1 MGDVIR
7 GNFPSR
13 RATKNTHIKRGDV
26 LFEVKVRR
34 VTGTSGECWKVVGAL
49 NMRWITGDHEWI
61 FLLRKEE
68 IWGLRDLLTVRFI
81 SRSKLAEFL
90 TAGRYT
96 KLAAIMPLRQK
107 VGMPGR

>member
-7 GNFPSR
+7 GKFPPR
-13 RATKNTHIKRGDV
+13 RVAKNTYIKRGDV
-26 LFEVKVRR
+26 FFEVEVRR

-68 IWGLRDLLTVRFI
+68 ICGLRDLLTLRFI
-81 SRSKLAEFL
+81 SRRRLAEFL
-90 TAGRYT
+90 TTGRYT